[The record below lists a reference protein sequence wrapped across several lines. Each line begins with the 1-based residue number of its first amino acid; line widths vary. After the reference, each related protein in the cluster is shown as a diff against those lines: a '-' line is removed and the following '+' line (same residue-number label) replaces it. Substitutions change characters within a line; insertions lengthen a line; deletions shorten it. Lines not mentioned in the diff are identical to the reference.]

1 MACTDVQIVNHS
13 HPYGTDTLCMSVF
26 THGSS
31 SFDKINN
38 YIPYVPRRDKE
49 YNFLDAPDEKGDS
62 QLQITGRQY
71 SPDIHRDQ
79 TKLKNSTL
87 LTSRHCQLSMGPE
100 FSSDIAG
107 DGPRKRTFD
116 DDEYDPKLVRVQQIR
131 RYNAK
136 RKRSKADRKADNRKQ
151 NPKRSKADRKADNQK
166 QNPKRPLKSDTVGM
180 EYDTSSPFPPT
191 ADQLSFT
198 GKILGNS
205 IAALFAQQSPS
216 PEMSY
221 AAVVAEQ
228 LRLYT
233 QPIIDF
239 TLYQFKQECCDKLFG
254 DLNFAKA
261 AANKA
266 LNNLEKILLL
276 NNHYQLMGD
285 FNVWDIHN
293 PPSLSE
299 LKLLSKRHPYQPIS
313 ELLRKEVDS
322 FSTLKLTLLYNI
334 GVLDLK
340 VKMIVKMRA
349 LVNDI
354 AILLL
359 RNISGLKTI

>member
-1 MACTDVQIVNHS
+1 MACTNVQIVIDS
-13 HPYGTDTLCMSVF
+13 QPYETDTLCMSVF
-26 THGSS
+26 TTGNS

-131 RYNAK
+131 RSNAK
-136 RKRSKADRKADNRKQ
+136 RKRSEADRKADNEKQNPKRSKAYRKADNKKQNPRRSKADIKAYNRKQ
-151 NPKRSKADRKADNQK
+151 NPKRSKADRKADNRKQNQKRCKADRKVDNQK
-166 QNPKRPLKSDTVGM
+166 QNPKRPLKSDMSGK

-216 PEMSY
+216 PEISY
-221 AAVVAEQ
+221 AAVIAEQ
-228 LRLYT
+228 LRSYT
-233 QPIIDF
+233 RPIIDF

-276 NNHYQLMGD
+276 NNHYQLMED
-285 FNVWDIHN
+285 CRYPIH
-293 PPSLSE
+293 
-299 LKLLSKRHPYQPIS
+299 
-313 ELLRKEVDS
+313 
-322 FSTLKLTLLYNI
+322 
-334 GVLDLK
+334 
-340 VKMIVKMRA
+340 
-349 LVNDI
+349 
-354 AILLL
+354 
-359 RNISGLKTI
+359 